1 MCVLVRRISGFS
13 VVIRPRFR
21 RYIMVYVGSEVVL
34 DLIFI
39 LVFLPYALCA
49 GFGRIPPRVCNARAH
64 VRNVLP
70 PASGVGA
77 IFFRTF
83 TSRFRGHASP
93 VLFVFLLFPGTRVP
107 YR

>member
-1 MCVLVRRISGFS
+1 M
-13 VVIRPRFR
+13 
-21 RYIMVYVGSEVVL
+21 L

-39 LVFLPYALCA
+39 LGLLPHALCA
-49 GFGRIPPRVCNARAH
+49 EFRRIPPRACNARAH

-77 IFFRTF
+77 IFFRTSI
-83 TSRFRGHASP
+83 SRFRGHASP
-93 VLFVFLLFPGTRVP
+93 VLFVFLLFPGTSVL